1 MAKFQIALK
10 SYLVEQKRVGLEKM
24 LSALLRRQIT
34 VAKLILE
41 LGLSKQDVETLE
53 LKSIGR
59 ISEGMIEYI
68 EQSLSAIEGGSRRFS
83 IIERYYGLDGF
94 LPARLSGIS
103 TKYGISRER
112 VRQLKDRALSHW
124 RNPRQMEYLTQALRL
139 LCYRNASYNFSPTP
153 VTLQNSQSSQVINFA
168 PTSKT
173 YSSVELTTAQQTA
186 LDKVYLMKGGII
198 TGCAG
203 SGKTVVAVELA
214 RKLSSENKKVLITC
228 FNRPLADHLHEVL
241 HGVPGVTVAS
251 FHALCLR
258 FAKATRVSV
267 PGGWNTRSFLDK
279 FPEMLKLATARDER
293 LRFDAVIVDE
303 AQEFHENWWHALK
316 SCLKPSSSELYSFLD
331 DNKLLSN
338 LNFRP
343 AAHLSTSMRCKGNLG
358 LLAKEFY
365 VSKNELEIIDTP
377 VRHNLMPEYFQCQ
390 TEEEVKA
397 TASFVIA
404 NWVHEK
410 NIKASDIVVLTP
422 RLPKFSKI
430 YQTRLKNGLRFVTR
444 KSRVENH
451 IWLSRISSF
460 KGLERKAVL
469 ILDLDDKFA
478 MLGELDRAQIM
489 YMAASRATEHLCI
502 IGNSEAWNFL
512 HSDVARRTNFYDTP
526 ETLVSTVG
534 NTTCP
539 ASYQHSDR

>member
-59 ISEGMIEYI
+59 ISEGLIEYI
-68 EQSLSAIEGGSRRFS
+68 EQSLSAIEGGTRRYS

-124 RNPRQMEYLTQALRL
+124 RNPRQMEYLNQALRM

-153 VTLQNSQSSQVINFA
+153 VSLQTSSQVIDF
-168 PTSKT
+168 
-173 YSSVELTTAQQTA
+173 SVTASTHKAIELTGAQKAA

-203 SGKTVVAVELA
+203 SGKTVVAAELA
-214 RKLSSENKKVLITC
+214 RKLSSENKKVLVTC
-228 FNRPLADHLHEVL
+228 FNRPLANHLQEIL
-241 HGVPGVTVAS
+241 YGVPGVTVSS

-267 PGGWNTRSFLDK
+267 PGGWNQRSFLDK
-279 FPEMLKLATARDER
+279 FPELLKLATARDER

-316 SCLKPSSSELYSFLD
+316 SCLKPTSSELYSFLD
-331 DNKLLSN
+331 DNKLLCN
-338 LNFRP
+338 LNFQP
-343 AAHLSTSMRCKGNLG
+343 AAHLSVSLRCKGNLG
-358 LLAKEFY
+358 LLTKEFY
-365 VSKNELEIIDTP
+365 VSKNELETIDAP

-444 KSRVENH
+444 KSRVDNH

-469 ILDLDDKFA
+469 ILDLDDKFS
-478 MLGELDRAQIM
+478 LLSELDRAQLM
-489 YMAASRATEHLCI
+489 YMAASRATEYLCI

-512 HSDVARRTNFYDTP
+512 HSDIARRTNFYDTP
-526 ETLVSTVG
+526 ETMVSTVG
-534 NTTCP
+534 NTTYP